1 MNKPKQQ
8 GFMIVQDIMCEIK
21 DGNELSRFLYQ
32 LAEKEKEEHIK
43 DDLEEASDM
52 IDRYVSLLAQMQ
64 ITGLSVSI
72 GGD

>member
-1 MNKPKQQ
+1 MNKPKQH
-8 GFMIVQDIMCEIK
+8 GVMTVQDIMYEIK
-21 DGNELSRFLYQ
+21 EGKELSRFLYQ
-32 LAEKEKEEHIK
+32 LAENEHEEHRK
-43 DDLEEASDM
+43 DDLGEASDM